1 MDLLDTY
8 AIIMAKQRN
17 QVDSILITLTT
28 TPQVRRYLL
37 QLVASGLY
45 GKNAAETAE
54 RLVAQAINELI
65 DRGKLRPEKNK
76 QMERQAFTRTRG

>member
-8 AIIMAKQRN
+8 AIVMAKQRN

-76 QMERQAFTRTRG
+76 QMERQSFTRTRG